1 MPRQKDDAGAR
12 PRRARRGALPV
23 RVRKPTS
30 RPALPAGPGITHD
43 DDDLDMLHARFLGSV
58 ASTAQRGHT
67 G

>member
-23 RVRKPTS
+23 RARKPTS
-30 RPALPAGPGITHD
+30 PAALPFGPASAQ

-58 ASTAQRGHT
+58 TTANERGHT
-67 G
+67 R